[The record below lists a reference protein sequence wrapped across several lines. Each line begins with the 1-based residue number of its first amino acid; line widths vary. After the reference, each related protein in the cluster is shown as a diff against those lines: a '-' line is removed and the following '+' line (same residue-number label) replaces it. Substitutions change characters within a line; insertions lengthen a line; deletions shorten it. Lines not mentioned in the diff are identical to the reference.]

1 MSNVEKKI
9 NEKNEQKET
18 TTTTTTTTKEKTKK
32 VWKKVMAFY
41 NGWTDQRTKYHTEVY
56 TKMDISEGARVEVRS
71 IQPAE

>member
-1 MSNVEKKI
+1 MVKIDLCTENALPIMSNVEKKI

-41 NGWTDQRTKYHTEVY
+41 NG
-56 TKMDISEGARVEVRS
+56 
-71 IQPAE
+71 